1 MFFFSI
7 SPIIFMRNEIQR
19 ESILKLAS
27 TVRVHFRRVF
37 IQDLN
42 LTENFATSI
51 KWSDQSE

>member
-1 MFFFSI
+1 
-7 SPIIFMRNEIQR
+7 MRNEIQR